1 MGNKYVLNTMYLKAR
16 WEKDPNAT
24 PGQFGMKKIADDIL
38 LMVIKDSDEKY
49 SKIEII
55 EKPTIEWYSVK
66 DPNTVP
72 PYNEMML
79 DRDLV
84 DVHVCEYSKRDIEIC
99 KYLGIEKEYDILKR
113 RQYNDENGR
122 TDFNRFMNEKIYKN
136 PLIYGAD
143 MDIEDFYKTKFIEEH
158 GSDLPQ
164 NLNISYMDIE
174 TDIYTN
180 ATEDIDQNNPKGE
193 IIVITYFNNIS
204 MEYYALLLH
213 REEVIPVQKEI
224 ISDPNKYLKDWIL
237 EDYTEDPDIDFHLE
251 WYDDERMLIQRWA
264 DLVHRDKPE
273 FCLAWNSNYDYK
285 YIMNRA
291 KLLGMNVVE
300 LFCHPDVPQEYHILK
315 YQEDADRK
323 KQTFANNKKKTIK
336 QFSRMWDWVI
346 APGYTCFLDQ
356 MSLYSNLRKRSIE
369 KSYKLDF
376 ITEKEL
382 KIHKVDLHSF
392 GLTIRNGPFKN
403 YKIFLKYSIRDTF
416 LLYKLE
422 NKLKDIRSF
431 ITLCDNTKL
440 EKGMNVSFVIKNA
453 FFSMF
458 RRNNQVI
465 GNTIDYGVSE
475 SIDGAIVGDPKLCDS
490 CPVEIDG
497 KKTQIY
503 KSVIDFDAKSL
514 YPSTMRQ
521 FRIGKNSAFT
531 RITHVIDEYGKYI
544 MSGADYNQMLQVKDV
559 AIIHLC
565 HELYGLPLIDDV
577 LGMLESKLMN
587 NN

>member
-1 MGNKYVLNTMYLKAR
+1 MGSRYVLNTMYLKAR
-16 WEKDPNAT
+16 WEKDPNAA
-24 PGQFGMKKIADDIL
+24 PGQFGMKKIADDALI
-38 LMVIKDSDEKY
+38 MIIKDSDKKY
-49 SKIEII
+49 ADIQII

-66 DPNTVP
+66 DPNSVP

-84 DVHVCEYSKRDIEIC
+84 DVHVCEYSKREIEIC
-99 KYLGIEKEYDILKR
+99 KYLGIEKEYERLKKQ
-113 RQYNDENGR
+113 QYNYDGGR
-122 TDFNRFMNEKIYKN
+122 EEFNKFMNENVYKN
-136 PLIYGAD
+136 PLVYGVD
-143 MDIEDFYKTKFIEEH
+143 MDIEDFYKTKFIEEN

-164 NLNISYMDIE
+164 NLNISFMDIE

-180 ATEDIDQNNPKGE
+180 TSENIDQNNTQGE

-204 MEYYALLLH
+204 MEFYALLLH
-213 REEVIPVQKEI
+213 REEAIPEQRKI
-224 ISDPNKYLKDWIL
+224 IEDPNKYLKDWIL
-237 EDYTEDPDIDFHLE
+237 DDYTEDPNIDFHIE
-251 WYDDERMLIQRWA
+251 WYDDERMLMQRWA

-285 YIMNRA
+285 YIMNRS
-291 KLLGMNVVE
+291 KMLGMNTVE

-323 KQTFANNKKKTIK
+323 QQSFTNGKKKDIK
-336 QFSRMWDWVI
+336 HFSRMWDWIV

-356 MSLYSNLRKRSIE
+356 MSVYSNLRKRSIE

-392 GLTIRNGPFKN
+392 GLTIRNAPFKN
-403 YKIFLKYSIRDTF
+403 YNIFLKYSIRDTF

-453 FFSMF
+453 FLSMF

-465 GNTIDYGVSE
+465 GNTINYGVDE
-475 SIDGAIVGDPKLCDS
+475 SIDGAIVGDPKLNDS
-490 CPVEIDG
+490 CPIEING

-531 RITHVIDEYGKYI
+531 RITHVIDEYGKCL
-544 MSGADYNQMLQVKDV
+544 MSGAEFNQMLQVKDV
-559 AIIHLC
+559 AIIQLC
-565 HELYGLPLIDDV
+565 NTLYDLPTVEDV

-587 NN
+587 

>member
-1 MGNKYVLNTMYLKAR
+1 MGSRYVLNTMYLKAR
-16 WEKDPNAT
+16 WEKDPNAV
-24 PGQFGMKKIADDIL
+24 PGQFGMKKLADDALI
-38 LMVIKDSDEKY
+38 MIIKDSDKKY
-49 SKIEII
+49 ADIQII

-66 DPNTVP
+66 DPNSVP

-84 DVHVCEYSKRDIEIC
+84 DTHICEYSKRELEIC
-99 KYLGIEKEYDILKR
+99 KYLGIEKEYDRLKKQ
-113 RQYNDENGR
+113 QYNYEGGR
-122 TDFNRFMNEKIYKN
+122 EEFSRFMNENVYKN
-136 PLIYGAD
+136 PLVYGVD
-143 MDIEDFYKTKFIEEH
+143 MDIEDFYKTKFIEEN
-158 GSDLPQ
+158 GSDLPL
-164 NLNISYMDIE
+164 NLNISFMDIE

-180 ATEDIDQNNPKGE
+180 TSENIDQNNTQGE

-213 REEVIPVQKEI
+213 REEAIPEQRKI
-224 ISDPNKYLKDWIL
+224 IEDPNKYLKDWIL
-237 EDYTEDPDIDFHLE
+237 DDYTEDPNIDFHIE

-285 YIMNRA
+285 YIMNRS
-291 KLLGMNVVE
+291 KMLGMNTVE

-323 KQTFANNKKKTIK
+323 QQSFTNGKKKDIK
-336 QFSRMWDWVI
+336 HFSRMWDWVV
-346 APGYTCFLDQ
+346 APGYTCYLDQ
-356 MSLYSNLRKRSIE
+356 MSIYSNLRKRSIE
-369 KSYKLDF
+369 KSYKLNF

-392 GLTIRNGPFKN
+392 GLTIRNAPFKN
-403 YKIFLKYSIRDTF
+403 YNIFLKYSIRDTF

-453 FFSMF
+453 FLSMF

-465 GNTIDYGVSE
+465 GNTINYGVDE
-475 SIDGAIVGDPKLCDS
+475 SIDGAIVGDPKLNDS
-490 CPVEIDG
+490 CPIEING

-531 RITHVIDEYGKYI
+531 RITHVVDDYGKCL
-544 MSGADYNQMLQVKDV
+544 MTGAEFNQMLQTKDV
-559 AIIHLC
+559 AIIQLC
-565 HELYGLPLIDDV
+565 NTLYDLPTAEDV
-577 LGMLESKLMN
+577 LGMLESKLMD
-587 NN
+587 

>member
-1 MGNKYVLNTMYLKAR
+1 MGSRYVLNTMYLKAR
-16 WEKDPNAT
+16 WEKDPNAA
-24 PGQFGMKKIADDIL
+24 PGQFGMKKIADDALI
-38 LMVIKDSDEKY
+38 MIIKDSDKKY
-49 SKIEII
+49 ADIQII

-66 DPNTVP
+66 DPNSVP

-84 DVHVCEYSKRDIEIC
+84 DVHVCEYSKREIEIC
-99 KYLGIEKEYDILKR
+99 KYLGIEKEYERLKKQ
-113 RQYNDENGR
+113 QYNYDGGR
-122 TDFNRFMNEKIYKN
+122 EEFNKFMNENVYKN
-136 PLIYGAD
+136 PLVYGVD
-143 MDIEDFYKTKFIEEH
+143 MDIEDFYKTKFIEEN

-164 NLNISYMDIE
+164 NLNISFMDIE

-180 ATEDIDQNNPKGE
+180 TSENIDQNNTQGE

-213 REEVIPVQKEI
+213 REEAIPEQRKI
-224 ISDPNKYLKDWIL
+224 IEDPNKYLKDWIL
-237 EDYTEDPDIDFHLE
+237 DDYTEDPNIDFHIE
-251 WYDDERMLIQRWA
+251 WYDDERMLMQRWA

-285 YIMNRA
+285 YIMNRS
-291 KLLGMNVVE
+291 KMLGMNTVE

-323 KQTFANNKKKTIK
+323 QQSFTNGKKKDIK
-336 QFSRMWDWVI
+336 HFSRMWDWIV

-356 MSLYSNLRKRSIE
+356 MSVYSNLRKRSIE

-392 GLTIRNGPFKN
+392 GLTIRNAPFKN
-403 YKIFLKYSIRDTF
+403 YNIFLKYSIRDTF

-453 FFSMF
+453 FLSMF

-465 GNTIDYGVSE
+465 GNTINYGVDE
-475 SIDGAIVGDPKLCDS
+475 SIDGAIVGDPKLNDS
-490 CPVEIDG
+490 CPIEING

-531 RITHVIDEYGKYI
+531 RITHVIDEYGKCL
-544 MSGADYNQMLQVKDV
+544 MSGAEFNQMLQVKDV
-559 AIIHLC
+559 AIIQLC
-565 HELYGLPLIDDV
+565 NTLYDLPTVEDV

-587 NN
+587 

>member
-1 MGNKYVLNTMYLKAR
+1 MGSRYVLNTMYLKAR
-16 WEKDPNAT
+16 WEKDPNAA
-24 PGQFGMKKIADDIL
+24 PGQFGMKKLADDALI
-38 LMVIKDSDEKY
+38 MIIKDSDKKY
-49 SKIEII
+49 ADIQII

-66 DPNTVP
+66 DPNSVP

-84 DVHVCEYSKRDIEIC
+84 DVHVCEYSKRELEIC
-99 KYLGIEKEYDILKR
+99 KYLGIEKEYERLKKQ
-113 RQYNDENGR
+113 QYNYDGGR
-122 TDFNRFMNEKIYKN
+122 EEFSRFMNENVYKN
-136 PLIYGAD
+136 PLVYGVD
-143 MDIEDFYKTKFIEEH
+143 MDIEDFYKTKFIEEN
-158 GSDLPQ
+158 GSDLPL
-164 NLNISYMDIE
+164 NLNISFMDIE

-180 ATEDIDQNNPKGE
+180 TSENIDQNNAQGE

-213 REEVIPVQKEI
+213 REEAIPEQRKI
-224 ISDPNKYLKDWIL
+224 IEDPNKYLKDWIL
-237 EDYTEDPDIDFHLE
+237 DDYTEDPNIDFHIE

-285 YIMNRA
+285 YIMNRS
-291 KLLGMNVVE
+291 KILGMNTVE

-323 KQTFANNKKKTIK
+323 QQSFTNGKKKDIK
-336 QFSRMWDWVI
+336 HFSRMWDWVV
-346 APGYTCFLDQ
+346 APGYTCYLDQ
-356 MSLYSNLRKRSIE
+356 MSIYSNLRKRSIE

-392 GLTIRNGPFKN
+392 GLTIRNAPFKN
-403 YKIFLKYSIRDTF
+403 YNIFLKYSIRDTF

-453 FFSMF
+453 FLSMF

-465 GNTIDYGVSE
+465 GNTINYGVDE
-475 SIDGAIVGDPKLCDS
+475 SIDGAIVGDPKLNDS
-490 CPVEIDG
+490 CPIEING

-531 RITHVIDEYGKYI
+531 RITHVVDDYGKCL
-544 MSGADYNQMLQVKDV
+544 MTGAEFNQMLQTKDV
-559 AIIHLC
+559 AIIQMC
-565 HELYGLPLIDDV
+565 NTLYDLPTAEDV

-587 NN
+587 

>member
-1 MGNKYVLNTMYLKAR
+1 MGSRYVLNTMYLKAR
-16 WEKDPNAT
+16 WEKDPNAA
-24 PGQFGMKKIADDIL
+24 PGQFGMKKIADDALI
-38 LMVIKDSDEKY
+38 MIIKDSDKKY
-49 SKIEII
+49 ADIQII

-66 DPNTVP
+66 DPNSVP

-84 DVHVCEYSKRDIEIC
+84 DVHVCEYSKREIEIC
-99 KYLGIEKEYDILKR
+99 KYLGIEKEYERLKKQ
-113 RQYNDENGR
+113 QYNYDGGR
-122 TDFNRFMNEKIYKN
+122 EEFNKFMNENVYKN
-136 PLIYGAD
+136 PLVYGVD
-143 MDIEDFYKTKFIEEH
+143 MDIEDFYKTKFIEEN

-164 NLNISYMDIE
+164 NLNISFMDIE

-180 ATEDIDQNNPKGE
+180 TSENIDQNNTQGE

-213 REEVIPVQKEI
+213 REEAIPEQRKI
-224 ISDPNKYLKDWIL
+224 IEDPNKYLKDWIL
-237 EDYTEDPDIDFHLE
+237 DDYTEDPNIDFHIE
-251 WYDDERMLIQRWA
+251 WYDDERMLMQRWA

-285 YIMNRA
+285 YIMNRS
-291 KLLGMNVVE
+291 KMLGMNTVE

-323 KQTFANNKKKTIK
+323 QQSFTNGKKKDIK
-336 QFSRMWDWVI
+336 HFSRMWDWIV

-356 MSLYSNLRKRSIE
+356 MSIYSNLRKRSIE

-392 GLTIRNGPFKN
+392 GLTIRNAPFKN
-403 YKIFLKYSIRDTF
+403 YNIFLKYSIRDTF

-453 FFSMF
+453 FLSMF

-465 GNTIDYGVSE
+465 GNTINYGVDE
-475 SIDGAIVGDPKLCDS
+475 SIDGAIVGDPKLNDS
-490 CPVEIDG
+490 CPIEING

-531 RITHVIDEYGKYI
+531 RITHVIDEYGKCL
-544 MSGADYNQMLQVKDV
+544 MSGAEFNQMLQVKDV
-559 AIIHLC
+559 AIIQLC
-565 HELYGLPLIDDV
+565 NTLYDLPTVEDV

-587 NN
+587 

>member
-1 MGNKYVLNTMYLKAR
+1 MGSRYVLNTMYLKAR
-16 WEKDPNAT
+16 WEKDPNAA
-24 PGQFGMKKIADDIL
+24 PGQFGMKKLADDALI
-38 LMVIKDSDEKY
+38 MIIKDSDKKY
-49 SKIEII
+49 ADIQII

-66 DPNTVP
+66 DPNSVP

-84 DVHVCEYSKRDIEIC
+84 DVHVCEYSKRELEIC
-99 KYLGIEKEYDILKR
+99 KYLGIEKEYERLKKQ
-113 RQYNDENGR
+113 QYNYEGGR
-122 TDFNRFMNEKIYKN
+122 EEFSRFMNENVYKN
-136 PLIYGAD
+136 PLVYGVD
-143 MDIEDFYKTKFIEEH
+143 MDIEDFYKTKFIEEN
-158 GSDLPQ
+158 GSDLPL
-164 NLNISYMDIE
+164 NLNISFMDIE

-180 ATEDIDQNNPKGE
+180 TSENIDQNNAQGE

-213 REEVIPVQKEI
+213 REEAIPEQRKI
-224 ISDPNKYLKDWIL
+224 IEDPNKYLKDWIL
-237 EDYTEDPDIDFHLE
+237 DDYTEDPNIDFHIE

-285 YIMNRA
+285 YIMNRS
-291 KLLGMNVVE
+291 KILGMNTVE

-323 KQTFANNKKKTIK
+323 QQSFANGKKKDIK
-336 QFSRMWDWVI
+336 HFSRMWDWVV
-346 APGYTCFLDQ
+346 APGYTCYLDQ
-356 MSLYSNLRKRSIE
+356 MSIYSNLRKRSIE

-392 GLTIRNGPFKN
+392 GLTIRNAPFKN
-403 YKIFLKYSIRDTF
+403 YNIFLKYSIRDTF

-453 FFSMF
+453 FLSMF

-465 GNTIDYGVSE
+465 GNTINYGVDE
-475 SIDGAIVGDPKLCDS
+475 SIDGAIVGDPKLNDS
-490 CPVEIDG
+490 CPIEING

-531 RITHVIDEYGKYI
+531 RITHVVDEYGKCL
-544 MSGADYNQMLQVKDV
+544 MSGAEFNQMLQTKDV
-559 AIIHLC
+559 AIIQMC
-565 HELYGLPLIDDV
+565 HELYDLPTAEDV

-587 NN
+587 

>member
-1 MGNKYVLNTMYLKAR
+1 
-16 WEKDPNAT
+16 
-24 PGQFGMKKIADDIL
+24 
-38 LMVIKDSDEKY
+38 
-49 SKIEII
+49 
-55 EKPTIEWYSVK
+55 
-66 DPNTVP
+66 
-72 PYNEMML
+72 
-79 DRDLV
+79 
-84 DVHVCEYSKRDIEIC
+84 
-99 KYLGIEKEYDILKR
+99 
-113 RQYNDENGR
+113 
-122 TDFNRFMNEKIYKN
+122 
-136 PLIYGAD
+136 
-143 MDIEDFYKTKFIEEH
+143 
-158 GSDLPQ
+158 
-164 NLNISYMDIE
+164 
-174 TDIYTN
+174 
-180 ATEDIDQNNPKGE
+180 
-193 IIVITYFNNIS
+193 
-204 MEYYALLLH
+204 
-213 REEVIPVQKEI
+213 
-224 ISDPNKYLKDWIL
+224 
-237 EDYTEDPDIDFHLE
+237 
-251 WYDDERMLIQRWA
+251 
-264 DLVHRDKPE
+264 
-273 FCLAWNSNYDYK
+273 
-285 YIMNRA
+285 MNRA

-323 KQTFANNKKKTIK
+323 QQTFANNKKKAIK
-336 QFSRMWDWVI
+336 HFSRMWDWVI

-392 GLTIRNGPFKN
+392 GLTIRNAPFKN

-422 NKLKDIRSF
+422 SKLKDIRSF

-475 SIDGAIVGDPKLCDS
+475 SINGAIVGDPKLCDS

-577 LGMLESKLMN
+577 LGMLENKLMN
-587 NN
+587 ND